1 MRSRQNTIS
10 LDKSLLYRG
19 FMGVICQP
27 GTFTSLELGYV
38 YTPSG
43 HCLPVEAVDLPLWS
57 HGEGGR
63 DPKDYGYRFKAGGQ
77 WHQVQ
82 V

>member
-43 HCLPVEAVDLPLWS
+43 QCLPVEAVDLPLWS

-63 DPKDYGYRFKAGGQ
+63 DPKDYGYRFKAGGE